1 MDIRRTGEPEL
12 ERLSHDG
19 VYKVTS
25 SIREWLN
32 LLVRWLHVFAAIMW
46 VGQTYY
52 FTWLDGQFTR
62 LAKNVAT
69 DGTAPSIW
77 MVHSGGFYTVDKQQ
91 SLKVAPDQVRWFRWE
106 ALMTWL
112 SGMVLLVL
120 VYYSS
125 SGLIDPDIAEIS
137 QARGIAIGL
146 AVLVVGWVVYDLAV
160 RSSLGKSGTL
170 FAAFSL
176 LMIALLAYGL
186 SHVFSARAAYIHV
199 GAVLGTIMTA
209 NVWFRILPS
218 QRKMVAAAAAGKTF
232 DASLGAQA
240 KLRSKHNTFMAVP
253 VVFIMISNHFPV
265 ATYGNTY
272 GWEILV
278 VLVLLGWGAAKV
290 IREA

>member
-112 SGMVLLVL
+112 SGMVLPVL

-125 SGLIDPDIAEIS
+125 SGLIDPILQRFRKRVESRLDW
-137 QARGIAIGL
+137 L
-146 AVLVVGWVVYDLAV
+146 YWLLVGSCTTWRCDPLWAS
-160 RSSLGKSGTL
+160 R
-170 FAAFSL
+170 
-176 LMIALLAYGL
+176 ALC
-186 SHVFSARAAYIHV
+186 
-199 GAVLGTIMTA
+199 
-209 NVWFRILPS
+209 LPHS
-218 QRKMVAAAAAGKTF
+218 RC
-232 DASLGAQA
+232 
-240 KLRSKHNTFMAVP
+240 
-253 VVFIMISNHFPV
+253 
-265 ATYGNTY
+265 
-272 GWEILV
+272 
-278 VLVLLGWGAAKV
+278 
-290 IREA
+290 